1 VEITRRIPAETE
13 LEKEANNFRVL
24 YDLAVAMT
32 ADHSLDENLSMV
44 VEQSRRLL
52 GFDTSYIALRDESAG
67 DVYMHCLSGIK
78 TEAFKKMRLP
88 FGSGLGGK
96 VAETQKGVVVSDYFQ
111 EVESPVHDIV
121 RAEGLISGIAVPIQ
135 MGQRNLGVLY
145 GFNRVKTPFSKSD
158 LDTLFLLGNLA
169 AVEIIRKRQEIDLR
183 EARDDLEQK
192 VEERTAKLLV
202 ANEHLK
208 QEILERKKAEEALRF
223 EKQKFETLSENAPF
237 AMVMIAKDG
246 TFQYAN
252 PKFKDLFGYE
262 LSEVPNG
269 KSWFRKAF
277 PDDAYRHEI
286 VAEWIHD
293 LNSSKLGEQRPRI
306 YSVTCKDGT
315 EKIIHFRPVQLG
327 TSEHLVSF
335 EDITHRTKAEQ
346 AIQERERF
354 LSSVFAS
361 IQDGISVLDTELNV
375 IRVNPTME
383 TWYPHAIPLAGKKC
397 FEAYHAKGQP
407 CESCPSVRTLATGQ
421 SAYEMVPKR
430 GPSGE
435 ITGWLDLYSFP
446 LIDESTGEC
455 KGVIEYVR
463 DISERKA
470 AEEALRESEKKYRTI
485 LETITDGYHEVDLAG
500 NLTLVNDSMC
510 EIFGYPRE
518 ELLGVNYR
526 KLMDEE
532 NAKSIFEAYNQVYQ
546 TGKPN
551 PGFSYQSF
559 RKDGSTRDVSVSISL
574 IKDADGQPR
583 GFRGIM
589 RDITERKRLQEQLY
603 QAAKMEA
610 IGTLAGGLAHDFN
623 NLLQIVLGYS
633 DLIAIDKESQDKDL
647 QRARLIRDAAMR
659 GRDLVN
665 RILTFSRKVE
675 TKPRPVDLNH
685 ELSQVEHLLRRT
697 IPKMIEIE
705 LRLADNLRLI
715 DADPTQI
722 EQILL
727 NLAVNAAQA
736 MPEGGKLTFQTENVW
751 LNDEYCRTHLETKP
765 GEHVL
770 LTVSDTG
777 PGMEKEILDR
787 IFEPFFTTK
796 ARGEGTGLGLS
807 MVFGI
812 VKSHEGQISCHS
824 KPGAGTVFKIYFPA
838 TEMEIAWDPEATMQM
853 PSFGTETILLV
864 DDEKDIRD
872 LGKEAL
878 TSVGYKVLTAS
889 TGKEALDLYDKA
901 RDEISLAIL
910 DLMMPEMGG
919 KQCLEELLKINPQ
932 LKVLIASGL
941 SNDLSTTES
950 GKRGARG
957 FISKPFR
964 VKELLQR
971 VRKVLDSD

>member
-1 VEITRRIPAETE
+1 MDITPRIRAEVE
-13 LEKEANNFRVL
+13 LEKEANKFRVL

-44 VEQSRRLL
+44 VEQSRKLL

-67 DVYMHCLSGIK
+67 DVYMHSLSGIT

-96 VAETQKGVVVSDYFQ
+96 VAQTQKGVVVSDYSQ

-121 RAEGLISGIAVPIQ
+121 RAEGLTSGIAVPIQ

-145 GFNRVKTPFSKSD
+145 GFNRVKTSFSKSD
-158 LDTLFLLGNLA
+158 LDTLSLLGNLA

-192 VEERTAKLLV
+192 VEERTAKLTA
-202 ANEHLK
+202 ANEQLK
-208 QEILERKKAEEALRF
+208 REILERKMAEDALHF
-223 EKQKFETLSENAPF
+223 EKKKFETLSENAPF

-269 KSWFRKAF
+269 KSWFRQAF
-277 PDDAYRHEI
+277 PDDAYRREI
-286 VAEWIHD
+286 VAAWIHD
-293 LNSSKLGEQRPRI
+293 LNSSKPGEQRPRI

-315 EKIIHFRPVQLG
+315 EKIIHFRPVQLE
-327 TSEHLVSF
+327 TAEHLVSF
-335 EDITHRTKAEQ
+335 QDITQRTKTEQ

-354 LSSVFAS
+354 LSGVFAS

-383 TWYPHAIPLAGKKC
+383 TWYPHAIPLTGKKC
-397 FEAYHAKGQP
+397 FEAYHAQGQP
-407 CESCPSVRTLATGQ
+407 CESCPSIRTLATGQ

-446 LIDESTGEC
+446 LIDESTVEC

-485 LETITDGYHEVDLAG
+485 LETIADGYHEVDLAG

-526 KLMDEE
+526 KLMDED
-532 NAKSIFEAYNQVYQ
+532 NAGSIFEAYNKVYI
-546 TGKPN
+546 TGVPN
-551 PGFSYQSF
+551 PGFNYQSI
-559 RKDGSTRDVSVSISL
+559 RKDGSKRDVSVSISL
-574 IKDADGQPR
+574 IKDSDGQPQ

-589 RDITERKRLQEQLY
+589 RDITERKSLQEQLY

-623 NLLQIVLGYS
+623 NLLQIVLGYA
-633 DLIAIDKESQDKDL
+633 DLIAMDKENQDKDL

-675 TKPRPVDLNH
+675 TKPRPIELNH
-685 ELSQVEHLLRRT
+685 ELRQVEHLLRRT
-697 IPKMIEIE
+697 ISKMIEIE
-705 LRLADNLRLI
+705 LHLARDLRLV

-727 NLAVNAAQA
+727 NLALNAAHA
-736 MPEGGKLTFQTENVW
+736 MPEGGKLTFETANVR
-751 LNDEYCRTHLETKP
+751 LDQKYCATHLETKP
-765 GEHVL
+765 GEYVL
-770 LTVSDTG
+770 LAVSDTG
-777 PGMEKEILDR
+777 HGMQKEILDR

-796 ARGEGTGLGLS
+796 DRGEGTGLGLS

-812 VKSHEGQISCHS
+812 VKSHGGHISCRS
-824 KPGAGTVFKIYFPA
+824 KPGFGTVFKIYFPA
-838 TEMEIAWDPEATMQM
+838 TETEISWNPEATMQM

-864 DDEKDIRD
+864 DDEEAVRD
-872 LGKEAL
+872 LGKETL

-889 TGKEALDLYDKA
+889 TGREALDLYAKA
-901 RDEISLAIL
+901 RGEISLAIL

-941 SNDLSTTES
+941 SADLSITES
-950 GKRGARG
+950 VKTSARG

-964 VKELLQR
+964 VKELLQQ